1 MNRFP
6 LCCLYFIPGFR
17 LFKSRISTAAEKMQI
32 LASGFIKNDKALKV
46 FQIGN
51 EYTQLVIKSEKAAD
65 SLKFIKAEV
74 LLSDE
79 IEKYQSIKKEE
90 ERLFQEG
97 FQKIIGKLKF

>member
-1 MNRFP
+1 
-6 LCCLYFIPGFR
+6 
-17 LFKSRISTAAEKMQI
+17 MQI

-46 FQIGN
+46 LQIGN

-79 IEKYQSIKKEE
+79 IEKYQYIKKEE